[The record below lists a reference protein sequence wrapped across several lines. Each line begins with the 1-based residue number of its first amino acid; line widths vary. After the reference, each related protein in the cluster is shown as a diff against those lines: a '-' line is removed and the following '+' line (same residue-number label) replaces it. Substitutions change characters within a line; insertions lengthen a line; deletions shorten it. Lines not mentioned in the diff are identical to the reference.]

1 MFFLKSIVLKKQK
14 INYLCRTQQN
24 SKAFMKKNIVSILFI
39 ILAMTTQTACAQ
51 KIISKSEGKI
61 TFVVDK
67 NLKPIDVKYYTSEEF
82 KETYTSRTENYRVS
96 YNGKEIA
103 ETIIKDGTISGEPK
117 NIISTSFENEDG
129 LLYYGKDTFYKCI
142 IDAYAKHQPIT
153 LSPDMIWLLI
163 CQGFSRYVNAH
174 AEEMRPLFVSHSG
187 KEDLVVLAQSDL
199 LSGKADWEK
208 LMNDFSAQIEKN
220 TKTDI
225 AKTITADFS
234 TTTLAERIASQTTL
248 MESVKSYFDY
258 TVIYIK
264 CGIPNITIEGTPDD
278 WQRVIEKTKNLQS
291 YKIGTWLNDLEPI
304 LNEFVKA
311 AEGKPRQ
318 EFWQNI
324 VKKKK
329 IDELN
334 RGGCSLTKPTMIDG
348 WILKFFPDKDGNT
361 LDSISASQSMPDEY
375 VCTGFKY
382 MVLAPNGS
390 VLKETNMEIFAGFIG
405 AKVDTLTKSLAP
417 KIGWQVRVA
426 ETEQDSL
433 KYLKKENDER
443 GGISI
448 RIKEVPEILSNF
460 QHLKFLELEFT
471 DKVVLPKWLDRITID
486 RFYIKGIMTDAEKN
500 EIKKRFPKVIF

>member
-1 MFFLKSIVLKKQK
+1 
-14 INYLCRTQQN
+14 
-24 SKAFMKKNIVSILFI
+24 MKKSLISILFI
-39 ILAMTTQTACAQ
+39 ILAMTTQTAHAQ

-67 NLKPIDVKYYTSEEF
+67 NLKPIDLKYYTSEEF
-82 KETYTSRTENYRVS
+82 FKKTDISKTENYRVS

-103 ETIIKDGTISGEPK
+103 ETITKDGTISGEPK
-117 NIISTSFENEDG
+117 NIIATSFENEDG
-129 LLYYGKDTFYKCI
+129 LFYYGKDAFYKCI

-163 CQGFSRYVNAH
+163 CQGFGRYVNAH
-174 AEEMRPLFVSHSG
+174 AEEMRPLLVNHSG
-187 KEDLVVLAQSDL
+187 KIDLTVETSDDL
-199 LSGKADWEK
+199 FSGKADWEK
-208 LMNDFSAQIEKN
+208 LMNDFSSQIEKN

-258 TVIYIK
+258 TIIYIK
-264 CGIPNITIEGTPDD
+264 CGIPNITIEGTPAD
-278 WQRVIEKTKNLQS
+278 WQRVIDKTRNLQS
-291 YKIGTWLNDLEPI
+291 YKIETWLNDLEPI
-304 LNEFVKA
+304 LNEFLKA
-311 AEGKPRQ
+311 SNGKPRQ

-324 VKKKK
+324 VMKRK

-426 ETEQDSL
+426 KTEQDSL

-448 RIKEVPEILSNF
+448 RIKEVPTVLSKF
-460 QHLKFLELEFT
+460 QHIKHLKLEFT

-486 RFYIKGIMTDAEKN
+486 RFYIKGKMTDAEKN

>member
-1 MFFLKSIVLKKQK
+1 
-14 INYLCRTQQN
+14 
-24 SKAFMKKNIVSILFI
+24 MKKDIVSILFI

-61 TFVVDK
+61 TFIVDE
-67 NLKPIDVKYYTSEEF
+67 NLKPTDRKYYTSFDEYE
-82 KETYTSRTENYRVS
+82 KANPTYDRNYRITC
-96 YNGKEIA
+96 NGKSIA
-103 ETIIKDGTISGEPK
+103 KALVKNGTIANEQLR
-117 NIISTSFENEDG
+117 IVATSFENEED
-129 LLYYGKDTFYKCI
+129 LLFYGKDAFYKCI
-142 IDAYAKHQPIT
+142 IDAYANHHPIK

-163 CQGFSRYVNAH
+163 SQGFGRYVNAH
-174 AEEMRPLFVSHSG
+174 AEKMRPLFVSHSG

-208 LMNDFSAQIEKN
+208 LMNDFSSQIEKN

-225 AKTITADFS
+225 AKNITADFS

-264 CGIPNITIEGTPDD
+264 CGIPNITIEGTPAD
-278 WQRVIEKTKNLQS
+278 WQRVIDKTKNLQS
-291 YKIGTWLNDLEPI
+291 YKIGKWTNELEPI
-304 LNEFVKA
+304 LNEFLKA
-311 AEGKPRQ
+311 SNGKPRQ

-382 MVLAPNGS
+382 MVLSPNGS

-405 AKVDTLTKSLAP
+405 ARVDTLTKSLTP

-486 RFYIKGIMTDAEKN
+486 RFYIKGKITDSEKN

>member
-1 MFFLKSIVLKKQK
+1 
-14 INYLCRTQQN
+14 
-24 SKAFMKKNIVSILFI
+24 MKKNIVSILFI
-39 ILAMTTQTACAQ
+39 ILAMTTQTAHAQ
-51 KIISKSEGKI
+51 KIISKSESKI
-61 TFVVDK
+61 TFIVDE
-67 NLKPIDVKYYTSEEF
+67 NLKPTDRKYYTSFDEYE
-82 KETYTSRTENYRVS
+82 KANPPYDRNYRITC
-96 YNGKEIA
+96 NGKSIA
-103 ETIIKDGTISGEPK
+103 KALVKNGTIANEQLR
-117 NIISTSFENEDG
+117 IIATSFDNEED
-129 LLYYGKDTFYKCI
+129 LLYYGKDAFYKCI

-174 AEEMRPLFVSHSG
+174 AEEMRPLLVNHSG
-187 KEDLVVLAQSDL
+187 KIDLTVETSDDL
-199 LSGKADWEK
+199 FSGKADWEK
-208 LMNDFSAQIEKN
+208 LMNDFSSQIEKN

-225 AKTITADFS
+225 AKTITADF
-234 TTTLAERIASQTTL
+234 TTTTPAERIASQVTL
-248 MESVKSYFDY
+248 MESMKSYFEPIAIL
-258 TVIYIK
+258 VV

-324 VKKKK
+324 VKKRRP
-329 IDELN
+329 DELN
-334 RGGCSLTKPTMIDG
+334 RGGCGGGRPTMIDG

-382 MVLAPNGS
+382 MVLSPNGS

-405 AKVDTLTKSLAP
+405 AKVDTLTKSLTP

-471 DKVVLPKWLDRITID
+471 DKVVLPEWLDRITID
-486 RFYIKGIMTDAEKN
+486 KFYIKGIMTDSEKN

>member
-1 MFFLKSIVLKKQK
+1 
-14 INYLCRTQQN
+14 
-24 SKAFMKKNIVSILFI
+24 MKKNIVSILFI
-39 ILAMTTQTACAQ
+39 ILAMITQTSHAQ
-51 KIISKSEGKI
+51 KIISKSKGKI
-61 TFVVDK
+61 TFIVDE
-67 NLKPIDVKYYTSEEF
+67 NLKPTNRKYYTSFDEYKKANPSYRENHRI
-82 KETYTSRTENYRVS
+82 TS
-96 YNGKEIA
+96 NGKHIA
-103 ETIIKDGTISGEPK
+103 EAIVKNGTIANEQLR
-117 NIISTSFENEDG
+117 IVATSFDNEKD
-129 LLYYGKDTFYKCI
+129 LLFYGKDAFYKCI
-142 IDAYAKHQPIT
+142 IDAYANHHPIK

-163 CQGFSRYVNAH
+163 SQGFSRYVNAH
-174 AEEMRPLFVSHSG
+174 AEEMRPLLVNHSG
-187 KEDLVVLAQSDL
+187 KIDLTVETSDDL
-199 LSGKADWEK
+199 FSGKADWEK
-208 LMNDFSAQIEKN
+208 LMNDFSSQIEKN

-264 CGIPNITIEGTPDD
+264 CGIPNITIEGTPAD
-278 WQRVIEKTKNLQS
+278 WQRVIDKTKNLQS
-291 YKIGTWLNDLEPI
+291 YKIGKWTNELEPI
-304 LNEFVKA
+304 LNEFLKA
-311 AEGKPRQ
+311 SNGKPRQ

-324 VKKKK
+324 VMKRK

-382 MVLAPNGS
+382 MVLSPNGS
-390 VLKETNMEIFAGFIG
+390 VLKETQMELFAGFIG
-405 AKVDTLTKSLAP
+405 AQIDRRKKLITP
-417 KIGWQVRVA
+417 KIGWLARVA
-426 ETEQDSL
+426 ETETDTL
-433 KYLKKENDER
+433 KMLRKKNED

-448 RIKEVPEILSNF
+448 RIKEVPEVLS
-460 QHLKFLELEFT
+460 QLGHIRLLELEFT

-486 RFYIKGIMTDAEKN
+486 RFYIKGKMTDSEKN

>member
-1 MFFLKSIVLKKQK
+1 
-14 INYLCRTQQN
+14 
-24 SKAFMKKNIVSILFI
+24 MKKNIVSILFI

-82 KETYTSRTENYRVS
+82 KETDISQTKNYRVS

-103 ETIIKDGTISGEPK
+103 ETITKDGTISGEPK
-117 NIISTSFENEDG
+117 NIIATSFDNEDG
-129 LLYYGKDTFYKCI
+129 LLYYGKDAFYKCI

-174 AEEMRPLFVSHSG
+174 AEEMRPLLVSHSG
-187 KEDLVVLAQSDL
+187 KIDLTVETSDDL
-199 LSGKADWEK
+199 FSGKADWEK
-208 LMNDFSAQIEKN
+208 LMNDFSSQIEKN

-225 AKTITADFS
+225 AKTITADF
-234 TTTLAERIASQTTL
+234 TTTTPAERIASQVTL
-248 MESVKSYFDY
+248 MESMKSYFEPIAIL
-258 TVIYIK
+258 VV

-334 RGGCSLTKPTMIDG
+334 RGGCSLTKPTIIDG
-348 WILKFFPDKDGNT
+348 WILKFFPDKDGHT
-361 LDSISASQSMPDEY
+361 PDSVPPLKNMPDEY
-375 VCTGFKY
+375 VRTGFKY
-382 MVLAPNGS
+382 KILAPNGS
-390 VLKETNMEIFAGFIG
+390 VLKETQMELFAGFIG
-405 AKVDTLTKSLAP
+405 AQIDRRKKLITP
-417 KIGWQVRVA
+417 KIGWLARVA

-460 QHLKFLELEFT
+460 QHLKFLKLEFT

-486 RFYIKGIMTDAEKN
+486 RFYIKGIMTDSEKN

>member
-1 MFFLKSIVLKKQK
+1 
-14 INYLCRTQQN
+14 
-24 SKAFMKKNIVSILFI
+24 MKKNIVSILFI
-39 ILAMTTQTACAQ
+39 ILAMTTQTSHAQ
-51 KIISKSEGKI
+51 KIISKSKGKI
-61 TFVVDK
+61 TFIVDE
-67 NLKPIDVKYYTSEEF
+67 NLKPTNRKYYTSFDEYKKANPSYRENHRI
-82 KETYTSRTENYRVS
+82 TS
-96 YNGKEIA
+96 NGKHIA
-103 ETIIKDGTISGEPK
+103 EAIVKNGTIANEQLR
-117 NIISTSFENEDG
+117 IVATSFENEDG
-129 LLYYGKDTFYKCI
+129 LLYYGKDAFYKCI

-174 AEEMRPLFVSHSG
+174 AEEMRPLLVNHSG
-187 KEDLVVLAQSDL
+187 KIDLTVETSDDL
-199 LSGKADWEK
+199 FSGKADWEK
-208 LMNDFSAQIEKN
+208 LMNNFSSQIEKN

-258 TVIYIK
+258 TIIYIK
-264 CGIPNITIEGTPDD
+264 CGIPNITIEGTPAD

-348 WILKFFPDKDGNT
+348 WILKFFPDKDGHT
-361 LDSISASQSMPDEY
+361 PDSVPPLKNMPDEY
-375 VCTGFKY
+375 VRTGFKY
-382 MVLAPNGS
+382 KILAPNGS
-390 VLKETNMEIFAGFIG
+390 VLKETQMELFAGFIG
-405 AKVDTLTKSLAP
+405 AQIDRRKKLITP
-417 KIGWQVRVA
+417 KIGWLARVA
-426 ETEQDSL
+426 ETETDTL
-433 KYLKKENDER
+433 KMLRKKNED

-448 RIKEVPEILSNF
+448 RIKEVPEVLS
-460 QHLKFLELEFT
+460 QLGHIRLLELEFT

-486 RFYIKGIMTDAEKN
+486 RFYIKGIMTDSEKN

>member
-1 MFFLKSIVLKKQK
+1 
-14 INYLCRTQQN
+14 
-24 SKAFMKKNIVSILFI
+24 MKKNIVSILFI

-61 TFVVDK
+61 TFIVDE
-67 NLKPIDVKYYTSEEF
+67 NLKPTDRKYYTSFDEYE
-82 KETYTSRTENYRVS
+82 KANPTYDRNYRITC
-96 YNGKEIA
+96 NGKSIA
-103 ETIIKDGTISGEPK
+103 KALVKNGTIANEQLR
-117 NIISTSFENEDG
+117 IVATSFDNEKD
-129 LLYYGKDTFYKCI
+129 LLFYGKDAFYKCI

-174 AEEMRPLFVSHSG
+174 AEEMRPLLVNHSG
-187 KEDLVVLAQSDL
+187 KIDLTVETSDDL
-199 LSGKADWEK
+199 FSGKADWEK
-208 LMNDFSAQIEKN
+208 LMNDFSSQIEKN

-225 AKTITADFS
+225 AKNITADFS

-248 MESVKSYFDY
+248 MENVKSYFDY
-258 TVIYIK
+258 TIIYIK
-264 CGIPNITIEGTPDD
+264 CGIPNITIEGTPAD
-278 WQRVIEKTKNLQS
+278 WQRVIDKTRNLQS
-291 YKIGTWLNDLEPI
+291 YKIGKWTNELEPI
-304 LNEFVKA
+304 LNEFLKA
-311 AEGKPRQ
+311 SNGKPRQ

-382 MVLAPNGS
+382 MVLSPNGS
-390 VLKETNMEIFAGFIG
+390 VLKEANMEIFAGFIG
-405 AKVDTLTKSLAP
+405 AKVDKLTKSLTP

-471 DKVVLPKWLDRITID
+471 DKVVLPEWLDRITID
-486 RFYIKGIMTDAEKN
+486 RFYIKGIMTDSEKN

>member
-1 MFFLKSIVLKKQK
+1 
-14 INYLCRTQQN
+14 
-24 SKAFMKKNIVSILFI
+24 
-39 ILAMTTQTACAQ
+39 
-51 KIISKSEGKI
+51 
-61 TFVVDK
+61 
-67 NLKPIDVKYYTSEEF
+67 
-82 KETYTSRTENYRVS
+82 
-96 YNGKEIA
+96 
-103 ETIIKDGTISGEPK
+103 
-117 NIISTSFENEDG
+117 
-129 LLYYGKDTFYKCI
+129 
-142 IDAYAKHQPIT
+142 
-153 LSPDMIWLLI
+153 MIWLLI
-163 CQGFSRYVNAH
+163 SQGFGRYVNAH
-174 AEEMRPLFVSHSG
+174 AEKMRPLFVSHSG

-199 LSGKADWEK
+199 LSGKADWGK
-208 LMNDFSAQIEKN
+208 LINDFSVQIEKN

-225 AKTITADFS
+225 AKTITADF
-234 TTTLAERIASQTTL
+234 TTTTPAERIASQVTL
-248 MESVKSYFDY
+248 MESMKSYFEPIAIL
-258 TVIYIK
+258 VV

-361 LDSISASQSMPDEY
+361 RDSISASQSMPEEY
-375 VCTGFKY
+375 VRTGFKY
-382 MVLAPNGS
+382 IALAPNGS

-405 AKVDTLTKSLAP
+405 AQIDRRKKLITP
-417 KIGWQVRVA
+417 KIGWLARVA
-426 ETEQDSL
+426 ETETDTL
-433 KYLKKENDER
+433 KMLRKKNED

-448 RIKEVPEILSNF
+448 RIKEVPEVLS
-460 QHLKFLELEFT
+460 QLGHIRLLELEFT
-471 DKVVLPKWLDRITID
+471 DKVVLPEWLDRITID
-486 RFYIKGIMTDAEKN
+486 RFYIKGKMTDSEKN

>member
-1 MFFLKSIVLKKQK
+1 
-14 INYLCRTQQN
+14 
-24 SKAFMKKNIVSILFI
+24 MKKNIVSILFI
-39 ILAMTTQTACAQ
+39 ILAMITQTSHAQ
-51 KIISKSEGKI
+51 KIISKSKGKI
-61 TFVVDK
+61 TFIVDE

-82 KETYTSRTENYRVS
+82 FKKTDISKTENYRVS

-117 NIISTSFENEDG
+117 NIIATSFENEDG
-129 LLYYGKDTFYKCI
+129 LLYYGKDAFYKCI

-174 AEEMRPLFVSHSG
+174 AEEMRPLLVNHSG
-187 KEDLVVLAQSDL
+187 KIDLTVETSDDL
-199 LSGKADWEK
+199 FSGKADWEK
-208 LMNDFSAQIEKN
+208 LMNDFSSQIEKN

-234 TTTLAERIASQTTL
+234 TTTPTERIASQVTL

-258 TVIYIK
+258 TIIYIK
-264 CGIPNITIEGTPDD
+264 CGIPNITIEGTPAD
-278 WQRVIEKTKNLQS
+278 WQRVIDKTRNLQS
-291 YKIGTWLNDLEPI
+291 YKIGKWTNELEPI
-304 LNEFVKA
+304 LNEFLKA
-311 AEGKPRQ
+311 SNGKPRQ

-382 MVLAPNGS
+382 MVLSPNGS
-390 VLKETNMEIFAGFIG
+390 VLKETQMELFAGFIG
-405 AKVDTLTKSLAP
+405 AQIDRRKKLITP
-417 KIGWQVRVA
+417 KIGWLARVA
-426 ETEQDSL
+426 ETETDTL
-433 KYLKKENDER
+433 RMLRKKNED

-448 RIKEVPEILSNF
+448 RIKEVPTVLSKF
-460 QHLKFLELEFT
+460 QHIKHLELEFT
-471 DKVVLPKWLDRITID
+471 DKVVLPEWLDRITID
-486 RFYIKGIMTDAEKN
+486 RFYIKGKMTDSEKN

>member
-1 MFFLKSIVLKKQK
+1 
-14 INYLCRTQQN
+14 
-24 SKAFMKKNIVSILFI
+24 MKKSLISILFI

-67 NLKPIDVKYYTSEEF
+67 NLKPIDLKYYTREEF
-82 KETYTSRTENYRVS
+82 KKTDISKTNNYRVTC
-96 YNGKEIA
+96 NGKEIA
-103 ETIIKDGTISGEPK
+103 ETIIKNGTISGEPN
-117 NIISTSFENEDG
+117 NIIATSFENEDG
-129 LLYYGKDTFYKCI
+129 LLYYGKDAFYKCI

-174 AEEMRPLFVSHSG
+174 AEEMRPLLVNHSG
-187 KEDLVVLAQSDL
+187 KIDLTVETSDDL
-199 LSGKADWEK
+199 FSGKADWEK
-208 LMNDFSAQIEKN
+208 LMNDFSSQIEKN

-225 AKTITADFS
+225 AKTITADF
-234 TTTLAERIASQTTL
+234 TTTTPAERIASQVTL
-248 MESVKSYFDY
+248 MESVKSYFNPI
-258 TVIYIK
+258 VIWVV
-264 CGIPNITIEGTPDD
+264 CGIPNITIEGTPAD
-278 WQRVIEKTKNLQS
+278 WQRVIDKTRNLQS
-291 YKIGTWLNDLEPI
+291 YKIGKWTNELEPI
-304 LNEFVKA
+304 LNEFLKA
-311 AEGKPRQ
+311 SNGKPRQ

-382 MVLAPNGS
+382 MVLSPNGS

-486 RFYIKGIMTDAEKN
+486 RFYIKGIMTDSEKN

>member
-1 MFFLKSIVLKKQK
+1 
-14 INYLCRTQQN
+14 
-24 SKAFMKKNIVSILFI
+24 MKKNIVSILFI

-67 NLKPIDVKYYTSEEF
+67 KLKPIDLKYYTSEEF
-82 KETYTSRTENYRVS
+82 MKTDISRTENFRVT

-117 NIISTSFENEDG
+117 NIIATSFENEDG
-129 LLYYGKDTFYKCI
+129 LLYYGKDAFYKCI
-142 IDAYAKHQPIT
+142 IDAYANHHPIK

-163 CQGFSRYVNAH
+163 SQGFGRYVNAH
-174 AEEMRPLFVSHSG
+174 AEKMRPLFVSHSG

-199 LSGKADWEK
+199 LSGKADWGK
-208 LMNDFSAQIEKN
+208 LINDFSVQIEKN

-225 AKTITADFS
+225 AKTITADF
-234 TTTLAERIASQTTL
+234 TTTTPAERIASQVTL
-248 MESVKSYFDY
+248 MESMKSYFEPIAIL
-258 TVIYIK
+258 VV

-291 YKIGTWLNDLEPI
+291 YKIGKWTNELEPI
-304 LNEFVKA
+304 LNEFLKA
-311 AEGKPRQ
+311 SNGKPRQ

-329 IDELN
+329 INELN

-361 LDSISASQSMPDEY
+361 LDSISASQSMPEEY
-375 VCTGFKY
+375 VRTGFKY
-382 MVLAPNGS
+382 IALAPNGS

-460 QHLKFLELEFT
+460 QHLKFLKLEFT
-471 DKVVLPKWLDRITID
+471 DKVVLPEWLDRIIID
-486 RFYIKGIMTDAEKN
+486 RFYIKGKMTDAEKN

>member
-1 MFFLKSIVLKKQK
+1 
-14 INYLCRTQQN
+14 
-24 SKAFMKKNIVSILFI
+24 MKKNIVSILFI
-39 ILAMTTQTACAQ
+39 ILAMTTQTAHAQ

-67 NLKPIDVKYYTSEEF
+67 NLKPIDLKYYTSEEF
-82 KETYTSRTENYRVS
+82 FKKTDISKTENYRVS

-103 ETIIKDGTISGEPK
+103 ETITKDGTISGEPK
-117 NIISTSFENEDG
+117 NIIATSFENEDG
-129 LLYYGKDTFYKCI
+129 LLYYGKDAFYKCI

-174 AEEMRPLFVSHSG
+174 AEEMRPLLVNHSG
-187 KEDLVVLAQSDL
+187 KIDLTVETSDDL
-199 LSGKADWEK
+199 FSGKADWEK
-208 LMNDFSAQIEKN
+208 LMNDFSSQIEKN

-258 TVIYIK
+258 TIIYIK
-264 CGIPNITIEGTPDD
+264 CGIPNITIEGTPAD
-278 WQRVIEKTKNLQS
+278 WQRVIDKTRNLQS
-291 YKIGTWLNDLEPI
+291 YKIGKWTNELEPI
-304 LNEFVKA
+304 LNEFLKA
-311 AEGKPRQ
+311 SNGKPRQ

-382 MVLAPNGS
+382 MVLSQNGS
-390 VLKETNMEIFAGFIG
+390 VLKETQMELFAGFIG
-405 AKVDTLTKSLAP
+405 AQIDRRKKLITP
-417 KIGWQVRVA
+417 KIGWLARVA
-426 ETEQDSL
+426 ETETDTL
-433 KYLKKENDER
+433 KMLRKKNED

-448 RIKEVPEILSNF
+448 RIKEVPEVLS
-460 QHLKFLELEFT
+460 QLGHIKHLKLEFT
-471 DKVVLPKWLDRITID
+471 DKVVLPKCLDRITID
-486 RFYIKGIMTDAEKN
+486 RFYINGKLTDSEKN

>member
-1 MFFLKSIVLKKQK
+1 
-14 INYLCRTQQN
+14 
-24 SKAFMKKNIVSILFI
+24 MKKNIVSILFI

-61 TFVVDK
+61 TFIVDE
-67 NLKPIDVKYYTSEEF
+67 NLKPTDRKYYTSFDEYE
-82 KETYTSRTENYRVS
+82 KANPTYDRNYRITC
-96 YNGKEIA
+96 NGKSIA
-103 ETIIKDGTISGEPK
+103 KALVKNGTIANEQLR
-117 NIISTSFENEDG
+117 IVATSFDNEKD
-129 LLYYGKDTFYKCI
+129 LLFYGKDAFYKCI
-142 IDAYAKHQPIT
+142 IDAYANHHPIK

-163 CQGFSRYVNAH
+163 SQGFGRYVNAH
-174 AEEMRPLFVSHSG
+174 AEKMRPLFVSHSG

-199 LSGKADWEK
+199 LSGKADWGK
-208 LMNDFSAQIEKN
+208 LINDFSVQIEKN

-225 AKTITADFS
+225 AKTITADF
-234 TTTLAERIASQTTL
+234 TTTTPAERIASQVTL
-248 MESVKSYFDY
+248 MESMKSYFEPIAIL
-258 TVIYIK
+258 VV

-334 RGGCSLTKPTMIDG
+334 RGGCSLTKPTIIDG
-348 WILKFFPDKDGNT
+348 WILKFFPDKDGHT
-361 LDSISASQSMPDEY
+361 PDSVPPLKNMPDEY
-375 VCTGFKY
+375 VRTGFKY
-382 MVLAPNGS
+382 KILAPNGS
-390 VLKETNMEIFAGFIG
+390 VLKETQMELFAGFIG
-405 AKVDTLTKSLAP
+405 AQIDRRKKLITP
-417 KIGWQVRVA
+417 KIGWLARVA

-460 QHLKFLELEFT
+460 QHLKFLKLEFT

-486 RFYIKGIMTDAEKN
+486 RFYIKGIMTDSEKN